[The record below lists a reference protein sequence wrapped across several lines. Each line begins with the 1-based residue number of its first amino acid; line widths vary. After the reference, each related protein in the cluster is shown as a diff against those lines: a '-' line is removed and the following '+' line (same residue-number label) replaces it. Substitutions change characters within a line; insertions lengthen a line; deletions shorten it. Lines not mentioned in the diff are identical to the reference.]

1 MASTQR
7 SPAELDAS
15 KLRITLA
22 QELKPIPPS
31 NDVHFGQNIT
41 DHMAF
46 ASYDPI
52 EGWSAPEI
60 KPYGPLTLYPASSCF
75 QYATSAFEG
84 MKAYIG
90 PDGEP
95 RLFRPAKNLARFLR
109 SASRLSLPLF
119 APDELLNI
127 MKTLLRVER
136 RWIPDQRGHSLYLR
150 PMIIGT
156 RHNSALLWIMCSP
169 IGQYPSIGA
178 RPLSLLA
185 VNDAVRAWPGGTGEY
200 KISGNYGPT
209 IGPMQVA
216 HQQGYDQC
224 LWLLGDRVTEAG
236 VMNIF
241 VVLKRDD
248 DSVDLLTPSLDGTIL
263 PGITRESVL
272 DLAAAHPSRT
282 VLPGLSKSLH
292 IYAGERDITMG
303 GLQTW
308 LAEECLLEVL
318 VVGTAVVIQ
327 PVGRIG
333 YKGVDLIL
341 PVYDGGLGPVGK
353 ALHQRIT
360 DIQYGV
366 FEWDGWSVRC

>member
-15 KLRITLA
+15 KLRITLVR
-22 QELKPIPPS
+22 ELKSIPPS
-31 NDVHFGQNIT
+31 NDVHFGQ
-41 DHMAF
+41 
-46 ASYDPI
+46 
-52 EGWSAPEI
+52 
-60 KPYGPLTLYPASSCF
+60 
-75 QYATSAFEG
+75 
-84 MKAYIG
+84 
-90 PDGEP
+90 
-95 RLFRPAKNLARFLR
+95 
-109 SASRLSLPLF
+109 LF

-156 RHNSALLWIMCSP
+156 RHTIGIVASDSALLWIMCSP

-303 GLQTW
+303 ELQTW

-318 VVGTAVVIQ
+318 VVGTAVVVQ